1 MKTFIVV
8 ALSLLVA
15 LLLEIIPVPSWAVWL
30 RPEWVVLTLF
40 YWALVLPDRVGVNV
54 AFSMGILMDLLTGTL
69 LGEHALVYVLVSYIT
84 VRFAPLIR
92 LFPLWQQGIVIFLF
106 IILFQTFKF
115 WIWGLS
121 GGVMVNWV
129 YWLPGIISAIL
140 WPWIYMLMRGYQGR
154 YRVY

>member
-1 MKTFIVV
+1 MKTFFAV
-8 ALSLLVA
+8 ALSLLISLV
-15 LLLEIIPVPSWAVWL
+15 LEIIPVPSWAVWL
-30 RPEWVVLTLF
+30 RPEWVILTLF
-40 YWALVLPDRVGVNV
+40 FWALVLPDRVGVNV
-54 AFSMGILMDLLTGTL
+54 AFSMGIIMDLLTGTL

-84 VRFAPLIR
+84 VRFSPLIR
-92 LFPLWQQGIVIFLF
+92 LFPLWQQGIIIFLF

-121 GGVMVNWV
+121 GGAVVNWV